1 MVKIFPHKIKNS
13 EAKHKYVIKEPT
25 GKKFTIWLSTR
36 CRFKKYLFNND
47 ILERIDS
54 KNQDHNLY
62 KLKSDYKVVLS
73 ENIKSF

>member
-25 GKKFTIWLSTR
+25 GKNSQSGFQLGVDL
-36 CRFKKYLFNND
+36 KKYLFNND